1 MENFHDY
8 RMISN
13 RSVVE
18 KAHEIQCFAKE
29 LEILKCILPN
39 KFVAGCIIAK
49 LPPSW
54 RNFATALK
62 HKRQEISVENL
73 IASLDVEEKARA
85 KDTTE
90 KEESHA
96 TANFV
101 QKGKSVG
108 KNKGNFKPSFNKP
121 VKTTTFKKKKMNRDK
136 SELSCYTCGEPGHF
150 FKDCPER
157 VDRRGKKG

>member
-1 MENFHDY
+1 
-8 RMISN
+8 
-13 RSVVE
+13 
-18 KAHEIQCFAKE
+18 
-29 LEILKCILPN
+29 LPN

-49 LPPSW
+49 LPPLW

-90 KEESHA
+90 KGEGQA
-96 TANFV
+96 TA
-101 QKGKSVG
+101 KGKPSG

-121 VKTTTFKKKKMNRDK
+121 VKTTTFKMKKPNRDM
-136 SELSCYTCGEPGHF
+136 SDLTYFTCAEPNHF
-150 FKDCPER
+150 SKGCRDRTE
-157 VDRRGKKG
+157 RRGKKPRLSTS